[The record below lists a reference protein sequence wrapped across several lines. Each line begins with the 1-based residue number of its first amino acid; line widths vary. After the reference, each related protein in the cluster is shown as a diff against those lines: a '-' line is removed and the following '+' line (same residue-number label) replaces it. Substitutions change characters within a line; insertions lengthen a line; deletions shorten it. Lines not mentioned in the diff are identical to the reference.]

1 MNLRDLRRMSP
12 DKYEPQKRMSGS
24 ETTHTPNLIKSSVI
38 GKDKD
43 LYWKSKN
50 TNYKVK
56 NMGFRLTACHEKY
69 PGGWIAV
76 ASE

>member
-1 MNLRDLRRMSP
+1 MPNVNLRDLRRMSP

-24 ETTHTPNLIKSSVI
+24 ETAHTPNLIKSSVI
-38 GKDKD
+38 GKEKD

-56 NMGFRLTACHEKY
+56 KY
-69 PGGWIAV
+69 GIQINCFP
-76 ASE
+76 